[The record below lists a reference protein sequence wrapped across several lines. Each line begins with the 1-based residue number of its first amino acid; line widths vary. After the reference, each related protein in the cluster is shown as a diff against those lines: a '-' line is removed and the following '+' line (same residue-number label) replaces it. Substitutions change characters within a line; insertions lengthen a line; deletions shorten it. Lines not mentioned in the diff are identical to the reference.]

1 LVHAIAQTSSAI
13 NQITN
18 KNYLMIALTGLAVL
32 VFGDGLLA
40 GASMGKAKVSTTIAA
55 KLTANDLPKCGSG
68 I

>member
-18 KNYLMIALTGLAVL
+18 KNYLTISLTGLAVL
-32 VFGDGLLA
+32 VLDDGLLA

-55 KLTANDLPKCGSG
+55 KLIAKDWPKCGSG